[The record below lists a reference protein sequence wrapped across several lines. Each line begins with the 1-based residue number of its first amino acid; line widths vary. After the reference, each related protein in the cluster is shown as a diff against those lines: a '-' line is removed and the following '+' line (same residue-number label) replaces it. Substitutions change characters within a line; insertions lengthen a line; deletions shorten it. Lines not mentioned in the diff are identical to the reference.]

1 MGVFIE
7 NYVQLDVQ
15 SICKTTKGQSC
26 ILVCDVCDG
35 GINFELCDDPLPVV
49 LPWWRHEMEA
59 FPASLAICA
68 GNSPVTGEFH
78 AHLPVTRSFVVFFD
92 LRLNTRLSKQS
103 WGWWYERSRRADYD
117 VTVMTACNNM
127 FSNMNMSKLI
137 ILCKCNSSCKD
148 LMVTISSILIY
159 QISDFGTS
167 DRNNYWS
174 YLLIPQVDIGD
185 KENNNSSDI

>member
-1 MGVFIE
+1 MCVMGVSIL
-7 NYVQLDVQ
+7 NYVM
-15 SICKTTKGQSC
+15 T
-26 ILVCDVCDG
+26 
-35 GINFELCDDPLPVV
+35 PLPLCCHDDVMKWKHF
-49 LPWWRHEMEA
+49 PRHWP
-59 FPASLAICA
+59 FVQGIHR
-68 GNSPVTGEFH
+68 SPVNSTHTCQWRGALLFS
-78 AHLPVTRSFVVFFD
+78 LIC
-92 LRLNTRLSKQS
+92 S
-103 WGWWYERSRRADYD
+103 WIHDWVNNREAGDMRSRRADYD

-148 LMVTISSILIY
+148 LMVTISSMLIY

-167 DRNNYWS
+167 DRNNYWW